1 MYINSNFLE
10 NAMMIQNLFKF
21 VLGLLFLVGA
31 VMLVVLWWNHFV
43 TLVLGGI
50 PLVLAL
56 IGVVFMLLGLE
67 K

>member
-1 MYINSNFLE
+1 
-10 NAMMIQNLFKF
+10 MMIQNLFKF
-21 VLGLLFLVGA
+21 VLGLVFLVGA